1 MEEKTGV
8 SQSDGHFPL
17 PQLLAYTSA
26 QLPNRQLV
34 LLFLSHFPQYKILFS
49 DFIRSNL
56 YPNRLS
62 VQLELNTFV
71 TGRFLRNSEVIELNL
86 GRQLKGR
93 SGRKAANQP

>member
-1 MEEKTGV
+1 MEEEIGGV

-17 PQLLAYTSA
+17 PHLAYTSA

-49 DFIRSNL
+49 DFIRNNL
-56 YPNRLS
+56 HPNRLS

-71 TGRFLRNSEVIELNL
+71 TG
-86 GRQLKGR
+86 
-93 SGRKAANQP
+93 